1 VTPESRRDETV
12 IAGGGM
18 AGIVA
23 ASIRA
28 TAGVPVLLIDENEH
42 LGGQYLRSPSPSL
55 GPSLGRE
62 HERERRLGLELAAE
76 LAGHKVLLLNNSR
89 ILGIYPDRE
98 LLVETDGQ
106 RTMAV
111 HAQFLLLA
119 PGARERF
126 LPFPGWTLPG
136 VLSAGALQT
145 LLKGQGILPAESIV
159 LAGSGLF
166 LLAAA
171 AETVRAGGK
180 VTAVLEATPFA
191 RKLGLLRPLLAL
203 PGKSA
208 EGLGLLATL
217 LAHRVPL
224 RHRTVVV
231 RAEGEGRLERIVT
244 ARLDD
249 HGKPI
254 ATSEQTHPCE
264 CLALGGGFV
273 PNIELAQLAGIEPV
287 FNPRRGGWVVPV
299 ADSQETKVD
308 HVYAAG
314 EITGIGGAAKARI
327 EGEIAA
333 RAILRAM
340 GLGQSDEEDRLR
352 ARLRRRQQRQV
363 AFADRFNTRFVFP
376 AALWQDIPDET
387 LLCRCEDVSMSEV
400 RQALAAGYTSLQS
413 LKTVVRVGMGECQG
427 RTCGPILQE
436 VFAAI
441 APEGA
446 PPLPPPTV
454 RPPVKPA
461 ALESLANFF

>member
-1 VTPESRRDETV
+1 MIPESRRDEVV

-23 ASIRA
+23 ASVLA
-28 TAGVPVLLIDENEH
+28 KAGVSVLLIDENEH
-42 LGGQYLRSPSPSL
+42 LGGQYLRSPSPVL

-62 HERERRLGLELAAE
+62 HERERRLGLELAAG
-76 LAGHKVLLLNNSR
+76 LAGHKVLLLNHSR

-98 LLVETDGQ
+98 LLVESDGQ
-106 RTMAV
+106 RTMAI

-136 VLSAGALQT
+136 VLSAGALQS
-145 LLKGQGILPAESIV
+145 LLRGQGILPAESIV
-159 LAGSGLF
+159 LAGVGPF
-166 LLAAA
+166 LLAVA
-171 AETVRAGGK
+171 AETIRAGGK

-203 PGKSA
+203 PGRWT

-224 RHRTVVV
+224 RHRSVVV

-254 ATSEQTHPCE
+254 EASERTQPCD
-264 CLALGGGFV
+264 CLALGGGFA
-273 PNIELAQLAGIEPV
+273 PNIELAQLAGIGPV
-287 FNPRRGGWVVPV
+287 FDPSRGGWVVPV
-299 ADSQETKVD
+299 SDSQETEVE

-314 EITGIGGAAKARI
+314 EITGIGGAAEARI

-340 GLGQSDEEDRLR
+340 GRGSGDEDDRQL
-352 ARLRRRQQRQV
+352 ARLRRHRQRRS
-363 AFADRFNTRFVFP
+363 AFAGRLNTLFTFP
-376 AALWQDIPDET
+376 AGLWQGIPDET
-387 LLCRCEDVSMSEV
+387 LLCRREDVSMSEV
-400 RQALAAGYTSLQS
+400 RQALDAGYTSLQA
-413 LKTVVRVGMGECQG
+413 LKTVVRVGIGECQG
-427 RTCGPILQE
+427 RICGPILQE

-441 APEGA
+441 APEGT

-461 ALESLANFF
+461 TLESLANFF